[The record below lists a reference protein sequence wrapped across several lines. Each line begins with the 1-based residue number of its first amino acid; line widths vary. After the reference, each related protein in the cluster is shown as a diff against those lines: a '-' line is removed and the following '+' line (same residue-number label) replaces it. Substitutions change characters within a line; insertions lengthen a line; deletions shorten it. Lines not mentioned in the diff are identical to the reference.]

1 MKGVL
6 TFALG
11 LLLTTAMA
19 TSPVQAASVDSSTAP
34 PVQQPHTGLSFSQ
47 LRIVYPAHASKGV
60 SLKIHNTSDGAYL
73 VQSWVRPVSPET
85 GSVDLTW
92 AGKPK
97 MPFIVT
103 PPLSRLEAH
112 SEHVLRIRYTGQALP
127 QDRESIFFVSLRA
140 LPAQPPTPDA
150 DRVVMTVV
158 TNLKLFYRP
167 AGLAEEAITNASRQ
181 LRFRR
186 EGNQLIAINPTP
198 YWLTFASLSLGH
210 FTYGT
215 ADLRLMVPP
224 MAEQHYAIP
233 SAAERDASVK
243 WRLIDEGNWETPES
257 QQAL

>member
-1 MKGVL
+1 MKGAL

-11 LLLTTAMA
+11 LLLTTAAA
-19 TSPVQAASVDSSTAP
+19 TSPVQAAAADGSTAP
-34 PVQQPHTGLSFSQ
+34 SLQQARTGLSFSQ
-47 LRIVYPAHASKGV
+47 LRIIYPAHASKGV
-60 SLKIHNTSDGAYL
+60 SLNIHNTSDSAYL
-73 VQSWVRPVSPET
+73 VQAWVRPVSPAT

-92 AGKPK
+92 AGEPK

-103 PPLSRLEAH
+103 PPLSRLETH
-112 SEHVLRIRYTGQALP
+112 SEHVLRIRYTGEALP
-127 QDRESIFFVSLRA
+127 KDRESIFFVSLRA
-140 LPAQPPTPDA
+140 LPAQLATQGA
-150 DRVVMTVV
+150 NHVVMTVV
-158 TNLKLFYRP
+158 SNLKLFYRP
-167 AGLAEEAITNASRQ
+167 TGLAEEAITNASRQ

-198 YWLTFASLSLGH
+198 YWLTFAALSLGS
-210 FTYGT
+210 FTYEA